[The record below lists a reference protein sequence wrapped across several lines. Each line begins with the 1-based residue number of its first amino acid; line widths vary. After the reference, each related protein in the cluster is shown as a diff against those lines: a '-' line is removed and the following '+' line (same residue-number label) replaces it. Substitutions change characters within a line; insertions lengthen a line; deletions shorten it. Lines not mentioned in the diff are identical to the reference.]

1 MANLPLR
8 NLGQVGV
15 ITDVNP
21 YDLPPNAFSSASNVV
36 FDDGKVQRAPVFKQM
51 YPAIRSTLSY
61 QDVGATFDSQ
71 TGFYDSV
78 EGSPIANARFVGS
91 YADPITGDTLFVCD
105 STGEVRSYPNGNM
118 EFQQPG
124 GTLVTNESAW
134 SHAQVAGLSF
144 LARAGMR
151 PYVKNLKTSSSYQHL
166 AGEWPSTDNC
176 AVIRGYLDYVIC
188 LNVTKGTTEY
198 PTMVKWSNPIEYSA
212 NPNLIGWDP
221 SNPNY
226 IAGENVLG
234 ELTSP
239 ILDGLVLGT
248 AFVIYTKDQ
257 VWTMDYTGSSLVFNF
272 RKLFPSGGVV
282 NTNCV
287 VEIEGKHFV
296 FGEDDI
302 YVHDGTSK
310 VSIADGRVRRYIY
323 NTLDRS
329 KRSVAFVQYDSVS
342 NLVFFCYSSKE
353 DEALYKDTQYCN
365 KAAIYNLKSETWSFM
380 DLPNVVGGASSNISL
395 AQSQY
400 VQMESGFELYNAS
413 YVSFQGSSPR
423 ISVMLGATSV
433 ANGVTE
439 SRVYALDL
447 PSLGVVNYAAHPE
460 TLSRAFAERLGVDM
474 DTEGV
479 PLRSY
484 KTITAVIPQAQ
495 LQNTSGTLNWEF
507 GGADFPNA
515 ATVWRAETAFN
526 PVTDYKMD
534 MKVSGR
540 YLGYRV
546 YTDSINNFELS
557 GFDAEVVSVSK
568 R

>member
-51 YPAIRSTLSY
+51 YPAIRSALSY
-61 QDVGATFDSQ
+61 QDVGATYDSQ

-78 EGSPIANARFVGS
+78 EGSPIANTRFVGS
-91 YADPITGDTLFVCD
+91 YSDPITGDTLFVCD
-105 STGEVRSYPNGNM
+105 ATGEVRSYPNGNM

-124 GTLVTNESAW
+124 GTLVTNESSW

-151 PYVKNLKTSSSYQHL
+151 PYVKNLKTSPSYQHL
-166 AGEWPSTDNC
+166 AGEWPSTDSC

-198 PTMVKWSNPIEYSA
+198 PTMVKWSNPVEYSA
-212 NPNLIGWDP
+212 NPTLIGWDP

-239 ILDGLVLGT
+239 ILDGLTLGT
-248 AFVIYTKDQ
+248 SFVIYAKDQ

-272 RKLFPSGGVV
+272 RKLFPSGGVL

-310 VSIADGRVRRYIY
+310 VSISDGRVRRHLY

-342 NLVFFCYSSKE
+342 NLIFFCYSSKE
-353 DEALYKDTQYCN
+353 DEALYKNTQYCN

-380 DLPNVVGGASSNISL
+380 DLPNVVGGTSSNISL
-395 AQSQY
+395 AASQY
-400 VQMESGFELYNAS
+400 VQMDSGFELYNAS

-433 ANGVTE
+433 PNGVTE

-460 TLSRAFAERLGVDM
+460 TLSRAFAERLGIDM
-474 DTEGV
+474 DTDGV

-515 ATVWRAETAFN
+515 ATVWRAETTFN